1 MVFSSKYCMLNALP
15 HTIGIVIPAAIIVGA
30 WLGGAWTFL
39 PVALLYVGMPLI
51 DAASGLNPSNPAEG
65 DVSELSEN
73 PWFRAIT
80 WCWVPM
86 QLALIGWALW
96 FVARRAA
103 PGVEQVGITI
113 STGMATGAIGMT
125 FAHELIHRPGKWER
139 ALGEVLLASVSYP
152 HFAIE
157 HVYGHH
163 RYVGTYRDPATSR
176 FGETLYRFLPRTLSG
191 SVKSGWELEH
201 ARLLKRGRT
210 MWSWRNRFLRYG
222 LTQAL
227 IYSGLAAWLGPVG
240 IFAFAAQALVAV
252 LLLETINYIEHYG
265 LERQELSPG
274 RYEPVLARHSWNS
287 SHRVSNW
294 LLINLARHTDHHL
307 VASKRYQVLNHLEDA
322 PQLPAGYGTMIV
334 VAMVPPLWRRLM
346 DSRAAHWRQ

>member
-1 MVFSSKYCMLNALP
+1 MLRVLP
-15 HTIGIVIPAAIIVGA
+15 HTIGLVIPVAILLGA
-30 WLGGAWTFL
+30 WAGGAWTFL
-39 PVALLYVGMPLI
+39 AVGLLYGGMPVI
-51 DAASGLNPSNPAEG
+51 DALAGLNPSNPSEDA
-65 DVSELSEN
+65 VSKLNED

-80 WCWVPM
+80 WGWVPI
-86 QLALIGWALW
+86 QLGLISWTLW
-96 FVARRAA
+96 LVARPSASI
-103 PGVEQVGITI
+103 VEPVGLTL
-113 STGMATGAIGMT
+113 SLGMASGAIGIT

-152 HFAIE
+152 HYAIE

-163 RYVGTYRDPATSR
+163 RYVGTRRDPATSR
-176 FGETLYRFLPRTLSG
+176 LGETLYRFLPRTVFG
-191 SVKSGWELEH
+191 SVRSAWDLERR
-201 ARLLKRGRT
+201 RLLKRQHT
-210 MWSWRNRFLRYG
+210 MWSWRNRFLRYV

-227 IYSGLAAWLGPVG
+227 IYAVLFAWLGAAGV
-240 IFAFAAQALVAV
+240 IAFATQALVAV

-265 LERQELSPG
+265 LERKELSPG

-307 VASKRYQVLNHLEDA
+307 VASKRYQVLNHLEEA
-322 PQLPAGYGTMIV
+322 PQLPAGYGTMII

-346 DSRAAHWRQ
+346 DSRAARWRY